1 MHVLSPSGNMT
12 TVMYEG
18 GFPMPSSVS
27 AGVIAGLIGGI
38 VFGMGMQM
46 MTAPTPDGGQMPMI
60 AMVGQVPKMNDP
72 TGSLSSMNS
81 ETLGWIYHFFNSAV
95 IGAIFG
101 LLVKSGVRYT
111 AAGLGWGAL
120 YGFAWWILGG
130 LVLMPLLLRM
140 PAFAPLMMAPMRP
153 VAMGSLMG
161 HLVFGL
167 VLGAA
172 YAWLYRP
179 AMRRLPA
186 A

>member
-1 MHVLSPSGNMT
+1 
-12 TVMYEG
+12 
-18 GFPMPSSVS
+18 MPSYLS
-27 AGVIAGLIGGI
+27 AGVVAGLIGGI
-38 VFGMGMQM
+38 IFGMGMQM
-46 MTAPTPDGGQMPMI
+46 MTAPTPDGGHMAMI
-60 AMVGQVPKMNDP
+60 DMVGQVPIMNDP
-72 TGSLSSMNS
+72 TGNLAGTNPA
-81 ETLGWIYHFFNSAV
+81 TVGWIYHLINSAI

-101 LLVKSGVRYT
+101 LRIKSGVRST
-111 AAGLGWGAL
+111 ATGLGWGAL

-140 PAFAPLMMAPMRP
+140 PVFAPLMMAPMRP

-179 AMRRLPA
+179 AMRRLSA